1 MTYVGIDVSATTL
14 DSASATGATGQHPNT
29 PAGIAQLVAALA
41 STPTP
46 PTLIVL
52 EATGA
57 YHASVTS
64 ALVAAGLPVAV
75 VNPRQIRRFAESV
88 GQLAKTDRLDAA
100 LLARFAATVQPPVR
114 ALPDTA
120 TQELAALIDRRRQ
133 LLEMLT
139 MERNRLPVARRSV
152 QASLRQTIRALERA
166 LAALE
171 DETDRWIKDS
181 PVWRAREDLLTSVPG
196 IGPQTARALIARL
209 DELGR
214 TSSREIAALVGVA
227 PFAQESGRWR
237 GQRRI
242 RGGRADVRTLLYMAA
257 LTAARCNPVIRALYR
272 RLKAAGKPTK
282 VALTACMR
290 RLLVIVNAM
299 VRKNERWQATTPATA

>member
-1 MTYVGIDVSATTL
+1 MTYCGIDVSAATL
-14 DSASATGATGQHPNT
+14 DTASASGAAWQHPNT
-29 PAGIAQLVAALA
+29 PAGIAAVVATLA
-41 STPTP
+41 PLA

-57 YHASVTS
+57 YHASVTG

-75 VNPRQIRRFAESV
+75 VNPRQVRRFAESV

-114 ALPDTA
+114 VLPDVA
-120 TQELAALIDRRRQ
+120 TQELAALVDRRRQ
-133 LLEMLT
+133 LTEMLT
-139 MERNRLPVARRSV
+139 MERNRLAVARRSV
-152 QASLRQTIRALERA
+152 HASVRQTIRALERA

-181 PVWRAREDLLTSVPG
+181 PVWRAREDLLTSFPG

-214 TSSREIAALVGVA
+214 VSGRQIAALVGVA
-227 PFAQESGRWR
+227 PFAQESGRWK
-237 GQRRI
+237 GQRHI
-242 RGGRADVRTLLYMAA
+242 RGGRAEVRALLYMAT
-257 LTAARCNPVIRALYR
+257 LTAARCNSVIRARYH

-290 RLLVIVNAM
+290 HVLLILNAM
-299 VRKNERWQATTPATA
+299 VKNNQRWQAPRPTTA

>member
-1 MTYVGIDVSATTL
+1 MTYLGIDVSATTL
-14 DSASATGATGQHPNT
+14 DSASATGATWQHPNT

-41 STPTP
+41 VPT

-114 ALPDTA
+114 ALPDAA

-181 PVWRAREDLLTSVPG
+181 PAWRAREDLLTSVPG

-242 RGGRADVRTLLYMAA
+242 RGGRADVRNLLYMAA

-299 VRKNERWQATTPATA
+299 VRKNERWQASTPATA

>member
-1 MTYVGIDVSATTL
+1 MTYLGIDVSATTL
-14 DSASATGATGQHPNT
+14 DSASATGTTWQHPNT
-29 PAGIAQLVAALA
+29 PTGIGQLVAALA
-41 STPTP
+41 ATA

-57 YHASVTS
+57 YHRDVTS

-114 ALPDTA
+114 ALPDAA
-120 TQELAALIDRRRQ
+120 TQELAALVDRRRQ

-152 QASLRQTIRALERA
+152 RASLQQTIRALERA

-171 DETDRWIKDS
+171 DETDRWIQDS

-214 TSSREIAALVGVA
+214 TSAREIAALVGVA

-237 GQRRI
+237 GQRHI

-290 RLLVIVNAM
+290 RLLIIINAM
-299 VRKNERWQATTPATA
+299 VRKQERWQAITPATA

>member
-1 MTYVGIDVSATTL
+1 MPYLGIDVSATTL
-14 DSASATGATGQHPNT
+14 DTASTAGPTWQHANSA
-29 PAGIAQLVAALA
+29 AGIAALVAVLA
-41 STPTP
+41 PTA
-46 PTLIVL
+46 PTLIML

-75 VNPRQIRRFAESV
+75 VNPRQVRRFAESV

-100 LLARFAATVQPPVR
+100 LLARFAATVQPPIR
-114 ALPDTA
+114 ALPEAA
-120 TQELAALIDRRRQ
+120 TQELAALVDRRRQ
-133 LLEMLT
+133 LTEMLT
-139 MERNRLPVARRSV
+139 MERNRLAVARRSV
-152 QASLRQTIRALERA
+152 QASVRQTIKALERA

-171 DETDRWIKDS
+171 DETDRWIKES
-181 PVWRAREDLLTSVPG
+181 PVWRAREDLLTSAPG

-214 TSSREIAALVGVA
+214 VSGRQISALVGVA
-227 PFAQESGRWR
+227 PFAQESGRWK
-237 GQRRI
+237 GQRHI
-242 RGGRADVRTLLYMAA
+242 RGGRADVRALLYMAT
-257 LTAARCNPVIRALYR
+257 LTATRCNPVIRALYR

-290 RLLVIVNAM
+290 HLLLILNAM
-299 VRKNERWQATTPATA
+299 VKNNQRWQARVPTTA

>member
-1 MTYVGIDVSATTL
+1 MTYVGIDVSATQLDGATL
-14 DSASATGATGQHPNT
+14 DGPLAPHANT
-29 PAGIAQLVAALA
+29 AAGIAALVAVQRALR
-41 STPTP
+41 
-46 PTLIVL
+46 PTLLVL

-75 VNPRQIRRFAESV
+75 VNPRQVRRFAESV

-100 LLARFAATVQPPVR
+100 LLARFAAAVQPPVR
-114 ALPDTA
+114 ALPDAA
-120 TQELAALIDRRRQ
+120 TQELAALVDRRRQ
-133 LLEMLT
+133 LTEMLT

-152 QASLRQTIRALERA
+152 RPSLQQTIKALERA

-171 DETDRWIKDS
+171 DETDRWIKAS
-181 PVWRAREDLLTSVPG
+181 PVWRERDDLLQSFKG
-196 IGPQTARALIARL
+196 IGPQTSRALIARL
-209 DELGR
+209 GELGTASGR
-214 TSSREIAALVGVA
+214 QIAALVGVA

-242 RGGRADVRTLLYMAA
+242 RGGRADLRALLYMAT
-257 LTAARCNPVIRALYR
+257 LTATRCNPAIKALYQ
-272 RLKAAGKPTK
+272 RLVAAGKPKK

-290 RLLVIVNAM
+290 HVLVILNAM
-299 VRKNERWQATTPATA
+299 VKNNQRWQAPMPATA

>member
-1 MTYVGIDVSATTL
+1 MTYLGIDVSATTL
-14 DSASATGATGQHPNT
+14 DSASATGATWQHANT

-41 STPTP
+41 VPA

-114 ALPDTA
+114 ALPDAA

-299 VRKNERWQATTPATA
+299 VRKNERWQASTPATD

>member
-1 MTYVGIDVSATTL
+1 MTYLGIDVSATTL
-14 DSASATGATGQHPNT
+14 DSASATGTTWQHPNT
-29 PAGIAQLVAALA
+29 PTGIAQLVAALA
-41 STPTP
+41 PTA

-57 YHASVTS
+57 YHASVTG

-100 LLARFAATVQPPVR
+100 LLARFAATVHPPVR
-114 ALPDTA
+114 ALPDAA
-120 TQELAALIDRRRQ
+120 TQELAALVDRRRQ

-152 QASLRQTIRALERA
+152 RASLQQTIRALERA

-171 DETDRWIKDS
+171 EETDRWIQDS

-237 GQRRI
+237 GQRHI

-290 RLLVIVNAM
+290 RLLIIINAM
-299 VRKNERWQATTPATA
+299 VRKQERWQANTPATA

>member
-14 DSASATGATGQHPNT
+14 DSASATGTMWQHPNT
-29 PAGIAQLVAALA
+29 PAGIAQLVAVLA
-41 STPTP
+41 VPT

-114 ALPDTA
+114 ALPDAA

-139 MERNRLPVARRSV
+139 MERNRLPVARHSV

-166 LAALE
+166 LDALE

-181 PVWRAREDLLTSVPG
+181 PVWRAREDLLISVPG

>member
-1 MTYVGIDVSATTL
+1 MTYCGIDVSAETL
-14 DSASATGATGQHPNT
+14 DTASASGATWQHPNT
-29 PAGIAQLVAALA
+29 PAGIAAIVATLA
-41 STPTP
+41 PLA

-57 YHASVTS
+57 YHASVTG

-75 VNPRQIRRFAESV
+75 VNPRQVRRFAESV

-114 ALPDTA
+114 VLPDVA
-120 TQELAALIDRRRQ
+120 TQELAALVDRRRQ
-133 LLEMLT
+133 LTEMLT
-139 MERNRLPVARRSV
+139 MERNRLAVARRSV
-152 QASLRQTIRALERA
+152 QASVRQTIRALERA

-171 DETDRWIKDS
+171 DETDRWIQDS
-181 PVWRAREDLLTSVPG
+181 PVWRAREDLLTSFPG

-214 TSSREIAALVGVA
+214 VSGRQIAALVGVA
-227 PFAQESGRWR
+227 PFAQESGRWK
-237 GQRRI
+237 GQRHI
-242 RGGRADVRTLLYMAA
+242 RGGRAEVRALLYMAT
-257 LTAARCNPVIRALYR
+257 LTAARWNPVIRTLYR

-290 RLLVIVNAM
+290 HVLLILNAM
-299 VRKNERWQATTPATA
+299 VKNNQRWQAPRPTTA

>member
-1 MTYVGIDVSATTL
+1 MTYCGIDVSATTL
-14 DSASATGATGQHPNT
+14 DTASASGATWQHPNT
-29 PAGIAQLVAALA
+29 PAGIAAVVATLA
-41 STPTP
+41 PLA

-57 YHASVTS
+57 YHASVTG

-75 VNPRQIRRFAESV
+75 VNPRQVRRFAESV

-114 ALPDTA
+114 VLPDGA
-120 TQELAALIDRRRQ
+120 TQELAALVDRRRQ
-133 LLEMLT
+133 LTEMLT
-139 MERNRLPVARRSV
+139 MERNRLAVARRSV
-152 QASLRQTIRALERA
+152 QASVRQTIRALERA

-181 PVWRAREDLLTSVPG
+181 PVWRAREDLLTSFPG

-214 TSSREIAALVGVA
+214 VSGRQIAALVGVA
-227 PFAQESGRWR
+227 PFAQESGRWK
-237 GQRRI
+237 GQRHI
-242 RGGRADVRTLLYMAA
+242 RGGRAEVRALLYMAT
-257 LTAARCNPVIRALYR
+257 LTAARWNPVIRALYR

-290 RLLVIVNAM
+290 HVLLILNAM
-299 VRKNERWQATTPATA
+299 VKNNQRWQAPRPTTA

>member
-1 MTYVGIDVSATTL
+1 MTYLGIDVSATTL
-14 DSASATGATGQHPNT
+14 DTASAAGATWQHANT
-29 PAGIAQLVAALA
+29 PAGIAGVVATL
-41 STPTP
+41 TPLQ
-46 PTLIVL
+46 PTLVVL

-57 YHASVTS
+57 YHASLTS

-75 VNPRQIRRFAESV
+75 INPRQVRRFAESV

-114 ALPDTA
+114 ALPDAA
-120 TQELAALIDRRRQ
+120 TQELAALVDRRRQ

-139 MERNRLPVARRSV
+139 MERNRLAVARRSV
-152 QASLRQTIRALERA
+152 QASVRQTIRALERA

-181 PVWRAREDLLTSVPG
+181 PVWRAREDLLTSFQG
-196 IGPQTARALIARL
+196 IGPQTARTLIARL

-214 TSSREIAALVGVA
+214 VSGRQIAALVGVA
-227 PFAQESGRWR
+227 PFAQESGRWKGHR
-237 GQRRI
+237 HI
-242 RGGRADVRTLLYMAA
+242 RGGRADVRALLYMAT

-272 RLKAAGKPTK
+272 KLKAAGKPTK

-290 RLLVIVNAM
+290 HVLLILNAM
-299 VRKNERWQATTPATA
+299 VKNNQRWQAPRPTTA

>member
-1 MTYVGIDVSATTL
+1 MTYLGIDVSATTL
-14 DSASATGATGQHPNT
+14 DSASVTGATWQHPNT
-29 PAGIAQLVAALA
+29 PTGIAQLVAALA
-41 STPTP
+41 VPT

-114 ALPDTA
+114 ALPDAA

-139 MERNRLPVARRSV
+139 MERNRLPVARGSV

-272 RLKAAGKPTK
+272 RLRAAGKPTK

-299 VRKNERWQATTPATA
+299 VRKNERWQATAPATA

>member
-1 MTYVGIDVSATTL
+1 MTYLGIDVSATTL
-14 DSASATGATGQHPNT
+14 DTASVTGTTWQHPNT
-29 PAGIAQLVAALA
+29 AAGIAQLVAAVA
-41 STPTP
+41 TPT

-64 ALVAAGLPVAV
+64 ALAAAGLPVVV

-120 TQELAALIDRRRQ
+120 TQELAALVDRRRQ

-139 MERNRLPVARRSV
+139 MERNRLAVARRSV
-152 QASLRQTIRALERA
+152 QASVRQTIRALERA

-171 DETDRWIKDS
+171 EETDRWIKGS

-214 TSSREIAALVGVA
+214 TSAREIAALVGVA

-242 RGGRADVRTLLYMAA
+242 RGGRAEVRTLLYMAA
-257 LTAARCNPVIRALYR
+257 LTGTRCNPVVRALYR
-272 RLKAAGKPTK
+272 RLRAAGKPPK

-290 RLLVIVNAM
+290 RLLVIINAM
-299 VRKNERWQATTPATA
+299 IRKNERWQAPTPATA

>member
-1 MTYVGIDVSATTL
+1 MTYLGIDVSATTL
-14 DSASATGATGQHPNT
+14 DSASATGATWQHANT

-41 STPTP
+41 VPA

-114 ALPDTA
+114 ALPDAA

-299 VRKNERWQATTPATA
+299 VRKNERWQASTPATA